1 MVAPKPYGLHIK
13 NGVPT
18 ERDAAYIA
26 SVVRRFLAF
35 KDAAQIENLKE
46 VYDLP
51 DGGVAIFQ
59 EVANVFRV
67 IVDKSISEKTL
78 FLEQTGLAKKYI
90 PMFFSG
96 VATKTTFRSGE
107 KVAFKLTEQCRQRL
121 LKSTGMMPSK
131 EIALERFTFEPDSK
145 FYEFSA
151 PPESIVRWSQY
162 RKHSHNWYGGTMGQ
176 VHQLVGGYGRQDF
189 DNLPDDRLEQA
200 RIILPEKII
209 DSIWK
214 KYENLRL
221 PGYEGVPPKEGTF
234 QYDYKWSK
242 THGISFDTNG
252 KPWLIQVSGAVWA
265 MPLPIIPLT
274 ANAKFRQYVEEELSD
289 NEILKVLDVFGAM
302 PSGESFPDNQ
312 EDFQRWVRAGV
323 IIRICDTGDFLQH
336 HAMFSACGWS
346 FNLPGNMAFNTG
358 YRYDETTGLIYCST
372 FKLSLTLGGSA
383 HYYGTE
389 AVNSAE
395 STLTPEELIKLRLY
409 IAGIFEKLTNAKDS
423 LRKTVSYK
431 LRHIAQ
437 SELLERSE
445 AININYEAEVDYWD
459 QYEST
464 PIANHSGSVLKV
476 YNGWL
481 YHPAKYEN
489 QPQIKFPEI
498 YTNICQSFDFTPT
511 ERGWVVQCDTIMYA
525 YFDGNDLKVLKYFYD
540 GYGYK
545 KEVDTNYEDCMSVGK
560 WYWNETVGE
569 VTLTGNFYTTDITE
583 IDESAETTIQTTM
596 EGKDLGFDSQPFFEF
611 DYFFS
616 RPGSLWRNRYF
627 SHLTKTTRIDGGT
640 FDLALLVPMYN
651 RFTALHARQDSYERK
666 SSTESMTLG
675 GVRDPTSYRYWTHD
689 HIFAWNGGLSVMNGK
704 PYPKDGNPV
713 WVEIEN
719 YNPSLCSDF
728 ADQGP
733 WIPSLPAD
741 YTWLIHPDRMKW
753 NHSGGGGAPPLK
765 VFNNSVDYPV
775 KDDTGDLKWMV
786 NSGVSVISQKKPD
799 EHYFKASPDQYGS
812 TMYRESCKVSFG
824 DSEYVNISES
834 NGNGGYKSFGS
845 CSLVDGRK
853 IYHFIGV
860 INE

>member
-18 ERDAAYIA
+18 ERDAEYIA

-35 KDAAQIENLKE
+35 KDAAKLDNLKE

-121 LKSTGMMPSK
+121 FKSTGMMPSK

-145 FYEFSA
+145 FSEFIA

-176 VHQLVGGYGRQDF
+176 LMQLVGGYGRQDF

-209 DSIWK
+209 DSIWE

-242 THGISFDTNG
+242 THSISFDSNG
-252 KPWLIQVSGAVWA
+252 KPWLIQVSSAVWA

-336 HAMFSACGWS
+336 NAMFSACGWS
-346 FNLPGNMAFNTG
+346 FNLPGNIAFNTG

-464 PIANHSGSVLKV
+464 PIANHSGNVLKV

-540 GYGYK
+540 GYRYK
-545 KEVDTNYEDCMSVGK
+545 REVDTDYEDCMSVGK
-560 WYWNETVGE
+560 WYWNEKLGE
-569 VTLTGNFYTTDITE
+569 VTLTGNFYTTDIME
-583 IDESAETTIQTTM
+583 IDESAETTIHTTM
-596 EGKDLGFDSQPFFEF
+596 EGRDLGFDSQPFFEF
-611 DYFFS
+611 DAFFW
-616 RPGSLWRNRYF
+616 RPGTLWRNRYF
-627 SHLTKTTRIDGGT
+627 SRLTKTDRIDGGT
-640 FDLALLVPMYN
+640 FNLALLVPMYN
-651 RFTALHARQDSYERK
+651 RFTTLHARVDSYERK
-666 SSTESMTLG
+666 TYTESMTLG
-675 GVRDPTSYRYWTHD
+675 SVRDPTTYRYWTHD
-689 HIFAWNGGLSVMNGK
+689 RIFAWNGSLEVMKGT
-704 PYPKDGNPV
+704 PTPKDGNPV

-719 YNPSLCSDF
+719 YSPSLCSDF
-728 ADQGP
+728 ADQGS
-733 WIPSLPAD
+733 WIPALPAD
-741 YTWLIHPDRMKW
+741 YTWLIHPDRMAW
-753 NHSGGGGAPPLK
+753 QHSGGGGAPPLK
-765 VFNNSVDYPV
+765 EYGNSVDYPP
-775 KDDTGDLKWMV
+775 KNDTGNLKWMV
-786 NSGVSVISQKKPD
+786 NGGVSIISEKKPD
-799 EHYFKASPDQYGS
+799 DQYFKASPDQYGG
-812 TMYRESCKVSFG
+812 TMYRESCKVSLG

-853 IYHFIGV
+853 VYHFIGV